1 MKKLYFVM
9 AILVIASMALAACG
23 APATEAP
30 VATEMPAMTEAP
42 AATEAPATEAA
53 ADVVKV
59 GQVTDLGGID
69 DKSFNAGAYEGIEN
83 AVADFGVEGKYL
95 ESTQQSDY
103 NKNIQQFVDEGTDLI
118 ITVGFLLGV
127 DTAVAAKAN
136 PDTNFAIVDYS
147 YPDCFGTDFVEGQT
161 CGSAAELPNVLGLTF
176 QTDQAGFLAG
186 YAAAATTETG
196 TVATFGGIN
205 IPPVVIF
212 MKGFEAGV
220 KYYNEEK
227 GTAVEV
233 LGWNTAAA
241 DGSFTGNFDST
252 DDGRSF
258 AESFVQEGADI
269 IMPVAGPVGL
279 GSAAYCQE
287 SGSCKIIGVD
297 VDWTVSAAEYTD
309 VILTSVLKNVNVAVY
324 DATAAVVDGT
334 FAGGVYTGTIAN
346 GGVGLA
352 DVAGASDELIA
363 ELEAVSA
370 ALSDGSLTV
379 DGVLGQ

>member
-1 MKKLYFVM
+1 MKKLYFVS
-9 AILVIASMALAACG
+9 ALLIIASMILAACG
-23 APATEAP
+23 GAPAPATE
-30 VATEMPAMTEAP
+30 VMTEEAMTEAP
-42 AATEAPATEAA
+42 TEAAATEAPATEAP
-53 ADVVKV
+53 ADAVSV

-69 DKSFNAGAYEGIEN
+69 DKSFNAGAWAGVEQAI
-83 AVADFGVEGKYL
+83 ADFGVEGKYL

-103 NKNIQQFVDEGTDLI
+103 ARNIQQFLDEDVDLI
-118 ITVGFLLGV
+118 VTVGFLFGV

-161 CGSAAELPNVLGLTF
+161 CGSASELPNVSGLTF
-176 QTDQAGFLAG
+176 ATDQAAFLAG
-186 YAAAATTETG
+186 YAAAASTQTG
-196 TVATFGGIN
+196 KVATFGGIN

-212 MKGFEAGV
+212 MKGFQAGV
-220 KYYNEEK
+220 NYYNAQN

-233 LGWNTAAA
+233 LGWDTATN
-241 DGSFTGNFDST
+241 DGAFTGNFDSL

-258 AESFVQEGADI
+258 AESFVQEGADV

-287 SGSCKIIGVD
+287 TASCWIIGVD

-324 DATAAVVDGT
+324 DTTAAVVDGS
-334 FAGGVYTGTIAN
+334 FAGGVYVGTLEN
-346 GGVGLA
+346 SGVGLA
-352 DVAGASDELIA
+352 AVAGASDELNA
-363 ELEAVSA
+363 ELETITQGII
-370 ALSDGSLTV
+370 DGSISV
-379 DGVLGQ
+379 E

>member
-1 MKKLYFVM
+1 MKKFYFVM
-9 AILVIASMALAACG
+9 AILVIASMVLAACG

-42 AATEAPATEAA
+42 AATEAP

-103 NKNIQQFVDEGTDLI
+103 NKNIQQFVDEGTDLV

-136 PDTNFAIVDYS
+136 PDTSFAIVDYA
-147 YPDCFGTDFVEGQT
+147 YPDCFGDDAVEGQT
-161 CGSAAELPNVLGLTF
+161 CGSATEIPNVLGLTF
-176 QTDQAGFLAG
+176 STDQAAFLAG
-186 YAAAATTETG
+186 YAAAASTTTG
-196 TVATFGGIN
+196 KVATFGGIN

-220 KYYNEEK
+220 NYYNAEK
-227 GTAVEV
+227 GTSVEV
-233 LGWNTAAA
+233 LGWSTEAG

-279 GSAAYCQE
+279 GSAAYCAE
-287 SGSCKIIGVD
+287 SGSCQIIGVD
-297 VDWTVSAAEYTD
+297 VDWTVSASEYTD

-324 DATAAVVDGT
+324 DTTAAVVDGT
-334 FAGGVYTGTIAN
+334 FAGGMYVGTLEN
-346 GGVGLA
+346 NGVGLA

-363 ELEAVSA
+363 ELEAINQGII
-370 ALSDGSLTV
+370 DGTISV
-379 DGVLGQ
+379 E